1 MDDTTLTIM
10 IRLFI
15 SICKAFHI
23 IKALSPYK
31 DRQMNDYEALSSMM
45 ASLDPAGLPPCPH
58 CGAPAASYSR
68 NGSYERHLVCCTD
81 GSVCDRR
88 VSIPCVRCRSCGISH
103 ALLFSVIIPY
113 SSYSLGFLICL
124 LYARLTRQPASVAAL
139 CSRFDISESTFYR
152 IRKRLLQD
160 ERALLCALRSFL
172 ETADLLAALY
182 SCQPYT
188 LHGALS
194 LFFCSTGYSF
204 LQPCIKIRPKGPSL
218 FPSPGSGQIS

>member
-1 MDDTTLTIM
+1 M

-23 IKALSPYK
+23 IKTLSPYK
-31 DRQMNDYEALSSMM
+31 DRQMDDYEVLPSMT
-45 ASLDPAGLPPCPH
+45 ASLDLTALPPCPS
-58 CGAPAASYSR
+58 CGASSYSR

-81 GSVCDRR
+81 GSVCDHR

-124 LYARLTRQPASVAAL
+124 LYARLTRQSASVAAL

-160 ERALLCALRSFL
+160 ERVLLCALRSFL
-172 ETADLLAALY
+172 ETADLLATLY

-188 LHGALS
+188 LHEALS

-204 LQPCIKIRPKGPSL
+204 LQPCIKIRTRIPLTFPPSK
-218 FPSPGSGQIS
+218 SCQIS